1 MATRRTTTATT
12 KKAAAKPVVDEVD
25 EDIDEL
31 EELEDDSVEDTK
43 PAKKGA
49 AAAVTFGVADLA
61 AHLSEKHNKKIT
73 TRELRMLIRKLA
85 RDGRVDREIIPGNRS
100 RYDWSGLTDPEVK
113 RIIKAYEAGELDAD
127 KAEKLAELKKRGEA
141 KRAEKKKAAAAAA
154 EEEDE
159 DDEVDEVE
167 DDDDE

>member
-1 MATRRTTTATT
+1 MATRRTATATT
-12 KKAAAKPVVDEVD
+12 KSKAKPVEVD
-25 EDIDEL
+25 EEIDEL
-31 EELEDDSVEDTK
+31 EELEDDSVEETK

-49 AAAVTFGVADLA
+49 TAVTFGVADLA

-100 RYDWSGLTDPEVK
+100 RYDWSGLNDPEVK
-113 RIIKAYEAGELDAD
+113 RIIKAYEAGELEAD
-127 KAEKLAELKKRGEA
+127 KQEKLAELKKRGEA
-141 KRAEKKKAAAAAA
+141 KRAAKKAAAAAAA

-159 DDEVDEVE
+159 DDDVE

>member
-1 MATRRTTTATT
+1 MATRRTTATT
-12 KKAAAKPVVDEVD
+12 KKAKPAPVEEVD
-25 EDIDEL
+25 EDIEEL
-31 EELEDDSVEDTK
+31 EELEDDSVEEAAPK
-43 PAKKGA
+43 KKGA

-100 RYDWSGLTDPEVK
+100 RYDWSGLNDPEVK

-141 KRAEKKKAAAAAA
+141 KRAAKKAAAAKAA
-154 EEEDE
+154 EEDE
-159 DDEVDEVE
+159 DDDVE

>member
-1 MATRRTTTATT
+1 MATRRTTATT
-12 KKAAAKPVVDEVD
+12 KKAKPAPEVD
-25 EDIDEL
+25 EEIEEL
-31 EELEDDSVEDTK
+31 EELEDDSVEETK

-100 RYDWSGLTDPEVK
+100 RYDWSGLGDPEVK
-113 RIIKAYEAGELDAD
+113 RIIKAYEAGELEAD
-127 KAEKLAELKKRGEA
+127 KQEKLAELKKRGEA
-141 KRAEKKKAAAAAA
+141 KRAAKKAAAAAAA

-159 DDEVDEVE
+159 DDVE